1 MAVGAARGSSAALMI
16 ILDPTLSIVVSGH
29 LMLPLAGACQFLLNP
44 LSLLPLQQLR
54 RGGPPLAARGRVIQ
68 FLMVLRRCQGGPFGI
83 RSLLILLLQSGG
95 NIAGIR

>member
-1 MAVGAARGSSAALMI
+1 MI
-16 ILDPTLSIVVSGH
+16 ILDPTLSIVVSRH
-29 LMLPLAGACQFLLNP
+29 LLLPLAGACQFLLNP

-68 FLMVLRRCQGGPFGI
+68 FLMVLWRCQGGPFGI